1 MSEKFNNMSFRTK
14 LLLSYIAVII
24 LCIIIFGL
32 TVFSS
37 ISRRFENEI
46 TDNNAQIT
54 GLAVNNMTNTMNNIE
69 QILYSVQANSTIKKM
84 LTASNPPSPYEEI
97 AAIEQELSKIDPL
110 KATVSRL
117 SLYIENRTSY
127 PSPFDSNVTAS
138 VYSKNEVWYK
148 NTKELNGSTYWCVMD
163 SSDANGLLCV
173 ARAFIDTR
181 THKILGI
188 IRADVNLSQF
198 TNDIAHISMN
208 NTGKLFLVYEN
219 HIINTWNDSYINNFV
234 NENEFFK
241 AISADSDKP
250 QLVQINK
257 EKHIINHS
265 RLKDSS
271 LILVRASKLDDFNS
285 DIHIIEKS
293 MITTGI
299 IALLVALIFI
309 FIFTRWLTAPI
320 TKLIKHMERFEN
332 NYERIPIEITSHDE
346 MGKLGESYNSMLNTI
361 DFLITDVEDLYKK
374 QKIFELKTLQ
384 AQINPHFLYN
394 TLDSIHWMARAHH
407 APDISKM
414 VSALGTFFRHSLNKG
429 NEYTTIENELNQ
441 ISSYVS
447 IQKIRFED
455 KFDVVYDID
464 ENLLH
469 CTIVKLTIQPL
480 VENSIIHGFDEIEEG
495 GMITIRIYPED
506 DYIFIDVID
515 NGSGTDTNE
524 LNKAITHELDYN
536 EPIEKYGLTN
546 VNLRIQLYFD
556 KTCGLS
562 FKTNETGGVTATIK
576 IKRKEPEYKTIDL

>member
-1 MSEKFNNMSFRTK
+1 M
-14 LLLSYIAVII
+14 LSYIAVII

-69 QILYSVQANSTIKKM
+69 QILYSVQANSTIEKM

-320 TKLIKHMERFEN
+320 TNLIKHMERFEN

-361 DFLITDVEDLYKK
+361 DSLITDVEDLYKK
-374 QKIFELKTLQ
+374 QKIFELKALQ

-394 TLDSIHWMARAHH
+394 TLDSIHWMA
-407 APDISKM
+407 
-414 VSALGTFFRHSLNKG
+414 
-429 NEYTTIENELNQ
+429 
-441 ISSYVS
+441 

-495 GMITIRIYPED
+495 GMITIRVYSED
-506 DYIFIDVID
+506 DYIFIEVAD
-515 NGSGTDTNE
+515 NGCGTDTDE
-524 LNKAITHELDYN
+524 LNKAVTRELDYS

-576 IKRKEPEYKTIDL
+576 IKRKEHEYKTIDL